1 MYAHSRAARIGA
13 RIRAHLASPDW
24 AWRYSSTAPIDEYDA
39 AALATLRGQCAR
51 ARRWLELWSARIGMD
66 LPAGNGSG
74 GPWHRV
80 AVLDSSGRV
89 GLLDIAAGRIAWT
102 DSVSPSYVRRFA
114 IAIDRAAHS
123 PNPAGGSGAAGSA
136 TAQVALTYHM
146 HPREQPRLAPLP
158 RPRVA
163 WIEYGLT
170 TCYGHVA
177 DPPSV
182 DDWRSEWARLVADG
196 VECRETALPQWE
208 RVAPPIGRCTVEVAE
223 AVRCAYPLGYLPAGA
238 RIEVRDGGWSVYGTA
253 ADRAAVIPRL
263 LAVHAA
269 VAREIV
275 AHATISAQVEAGLIV
290 DSVPAGGGP
299 LASSAALKR
308 IGRDALKRIG
318 RDALEQE
325 ED

>member
-1 MYAHSRAARIGA
+1 
-13 RIRAHLASPDW
+13 
-24 AWRYSSTAPIDEYDA
+24 
-39 AALATLRGQCAR
+39 
-51 ARRWLELWSARIGMD
+51 
-66 LPAGNGSG
+66 
-74 GPWHRV
+74 
-80 AVLDSSGRV
+80 
-89 GLLDIAAGRIAWT
+89 
-102 DSVSPSYVRRFA
+102 
-114 IAIDRAAHS
+114 
-123 PNPAGGSGAAGSA
+123 
-136 TAQVALTYHM
+136 
-146 HPREQPRLAPLP
+146 
-158 RPRVA
+158 PRVA

-170 TCYGHVA
+170 TCYGNVA
-177 DPPSV
+177 APPSV

-208 RVAPPIGRCTVEVAE
+208 RVAPPSGRCTVEVAA

-253 ADRAAVIPRL
+253 AERAEVKPRL

-275 AHATISAQVEAGLIV
+275 AHATISARVEAGLIV